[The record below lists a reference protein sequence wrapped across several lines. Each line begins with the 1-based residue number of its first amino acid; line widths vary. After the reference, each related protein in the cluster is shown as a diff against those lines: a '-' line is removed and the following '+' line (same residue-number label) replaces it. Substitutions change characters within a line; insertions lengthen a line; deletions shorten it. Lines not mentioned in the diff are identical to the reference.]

1 MFNYFS
7 DKYENTSETISI
19 DVWNGIV
26 AQYDELVSNNLL
38 AKHFPDN
45 CYDGQGIVGVNKR
58 SLEDAIKSE
67 IPTLSIPIARSNPI
81 ASSHWDDS
89 VEKNE
94 VSLYNTLDFIEFLFR
109 HLCNPKPAGK
119 LHEYFNHYHLTFDE
133 DVSQQQENFR
143 SKINTIFHRN
153 KLPCLLQEDGIIARI
168 NDETMGT
175 LVARDQFYTNDKDLN
190 RLLNISYSKFKSPK
204 IEVRKEALEKL
215 WQAYER
221 MKTVYAIEDPSVDKK
236 SSLKKLLEGISDDVE
251 AISICLDKD
260 MQDLT
265 DAGNGMQIR
274 HYEVGKIPITNDRHV
289 DYLFFRMSNIIQLC
303 LKSLEVKI

>member
-7 DKYENTSETISI
+7 DKYEDASETISI

-67 IPTLSIPIARSNPI
+67 IPMLSIPIARSNPI
-81 ASSHWDDS
+81 ASSPWDDS

-94 VSLYNTLDFIEFLFR
+94 VSLYNILDFIEFLFR
-109 HLCNPKPAGK
+109 HLCNPKHTGK
-119 LHEYFNHYHLTFDE
+119 FHDFLNHYHLTFDE
-133 DVSQQQENFR
+133 DVSKQEENFR

-153 KLPCLLQEDGIIARI
+153 KLSFSLEEDGKIKRLI
-168 NDETMGT
+168 DESMIP
-175 LVARDQFYTNDKDLN
+175 LVKREQFYTPDKDLN
-190 RLLNISYSKFKSPK
+190 QLLNIAYSKFKSPK

-215 WQAYER
+215 WDAYER
-221 MKTVYAIEDPSVDKK
+221 MKTIYAIEPSTDKK
-236 SSLKKLLEGISDDVE
+236 DSIKKLLEAISDENE
-251 AISICLDKD
+251 AISCCLEKD

-265 DAGNGMQIR
+265 HTGNGMHIR
-274 HYEVGKIPITNDRHV
+274 HYETDKIPITNDKHV
-289 DYLFFRMSNIIQLC
+289 DYLFFRLSNIIKLC